1 MSRRRLRGLWL
12 RLHRYLGLI
21 LGLPLALIGL
31 SGSLIVFGWPLDA
44 WLNRELTRVA
54 VPPDAVARPLAEI
67 VAAAQARLPADAA
80 PLDWLVFPEQAD
92 RAFRFNYRLPTSP
105 DSYEIFVDPYT
116 ATVVG
121 QRLWGDFA
129 ACCSWHGP
137 IMTVIYRFH
146 DSFWLG
152 ETGQTLVGGIGL
164 IGLVSVLSGIA
175 LWWPNPGKW
184 RAALTA
190 KAGAS
195 RQRRVFDLHKLAG
208 SYGFVGFAALLFTGA
223 YMNFPAQSRAIVD
236 RFSPLTAAPD
246 GLHSTP
252 GAGPTLSED
261 AAVAAARRYFPSG
274 KPATLALP
282 TTPDGVYVIDFF
294 GGDELTPTLA
304 GHSLTIDQYSGA
316 LLYRRDPANFSAGD
330 RFHAWQFGLHSGQAL
345 GPAGQLLVM
354 ACGPVPAILYV
365 TGFIRWRQKRRAHR
379 LANQR

>member
-12 RLHRYLGLI
+12 TLHRYLGLA

-54 VPPDAVARPLAEI
+54 VPPGAVARPLAEI
-67 VAAAQARLPADAA
+67 VAAARAYLPADAA
-80 PLDWLVFPEQAD
+80 PLDWLTFPEHAD
-92 RAFRFNYRLPTSP
+92 QAFRFSYRWPASP
-105 DSYEIFVDPYT
+105 DSHELFVDPYT
-116 ATVVG
+116 AAVVG

-137 IMTVIYRFH
+137 VMTVIYRFH

-164 IGLVSVLSGIA
+164 IGLISVLSGIA

-208 SYGFVGFAALLFTGA
+208 SYGFVVFVALLFTGA
-223 YMNFPAQSRAIVD
+223 YMNFPAPSRAIVEI
-236 RFSPLTAAPD
+236 FSPLTTAPD
-246 GLHSTP
+246 DLHSTP
-252 GAGPTLSED
+252 GTGAALSVD
-261 AAVAAARRYFPSG
+261 AAVAAARRHFPSG

-282 TTPDGVYVIDFF
+282 TTPDGVYVVDFF

-316 LLYRRDPANFSAGD
+316 LLHRRDPANLSAGD

-345 GPAGQLLVM
+345 GLPGQLLVM

-365 TGFIRWRQKRRAHR
+365 SGLIRWRQKCRARR
-379 LANQR
+379 NTSVT